1 MTTIDHAY
9 IRNCNCNYLRNY
21 AITKSGPVNTTFS
34 DICGQVTLNLVSTVQ
49 HVKLDIHTDF
59 ISFHSQLW
67 MNTLYFQ
74 QRIIVKILFLS
85 VNNNEAF
92 VPKITFEFNG
102 FGERTEIE

>member
-49 HVKLDIHTDF
+49 HVKLDLHTEF

-67 MNTLYFQ
+67 MNRYVVIPAKYNRKDL
-74 QRIIVKILFLS
+74 
-85 VNNNEAF
+85 
-92 VPKITFEFNG
+92 VPFSQ
-102 FGERTEIE
+102 